1 MIHTEKSFYD
11 TVLILFIFQE
21 KVIPE
26 EDEEEEE
33 ENDSN
38 PVKVANNHHHHNH
51 YNGSKDNAPIS
62 TSPYDSAIEGY
73 KSFAKSKLNGTTD
86 NHKVNFSDDS
96 DRSSSLSTSAS
107 TSSMS
112 PAPTAPSSS
121 SSHRHN
127 ESVSKHD
134 DEWEEKIETFVQPA
148 RRVSS
153 EISDKMKQ
161 KLANFE
167 DSKSG
172 KEQTPVRL
180 IEPDNSF
187 KDKLKAFKTIES
199 SVSESVAAPAKSMP
213 SRRESE
219 PNLPNIKPKVMPNH
233 RSTSSSFMNTFQNN
247 KFFQQ
252 VTSSLNATSQ
262 REKNLNYFALGL
274 VPATSPASS
283 FCSLAASQ
291 QHTIFLFSFIHFFPF
306 FAPCPS
312 WNFSLEPVKVCINW
326 HVNHEL

>member
-1 MIHTEKSFYD
+1 M
-11 TVLILFIFQE
+11 
-21 KVIPE
+21 IPE

-86 NHKVNFSDDS
+86 NHKVTGTFSDDS

-121 SSHRHN
+121 SHRQS

-219 PNLPNIKPKVMPNH
+219 PNLPNIKPKVMPSH

-262 REKNLNYFALGL
+262 REKKSKLFCFGIS
-274 VPATSPASS
+274 PCDFTSIIILLLSS
-283 FCSLAASQ
+283 FTAAHDLSIFFYSFLSFLCTLSIMEFFIRASKSLHQLACKS
-291 QHTIFLFSFIHFFPF
+291 
-306 FAPCPS
+306 
-312 WNFSLEPVKVCINW
+312 
-326 HVNHEL
+326 

>member
-1 MIHTEKSFYD
+1 MTHTKISFYD
-11 TVLILFIFQE
+11 TGLILFIFQE

-121 SSHRHN
+121 SHRQN
-127 ESVSKHD
+127 ETVGKHD

-262 REKNLNYFALGL
+262 REKKSKLFSDFS
-274 VPATSPASS
+274 PCDFTSIIILLLSS
-283 FCSLAASQ
+283 FTAAHDLSIFFYSFLSFLCTLSIMEFFIRASKSLHQLACKS
-291 QHTIFLFSFIHFFPF
+291 
-306 FAPCPS
+306 
-312 WNFSLEPVKVCINW
+312 
-326 HVNHEL
+326 